1 MTSSTDKTQAVT
13 DGTTTTSE
21 PREHGLSVLRRSESQ
36 GLIQIACDAL
46 WEANR
51 MADQINRTL
60 YSRTAASPPPLDV
73 PGQLLEVLGC
83 LETADHYLR
92 MLDEV
97 IDTADANTPVAVT
110 VVADDK
116 APF

>member
-1 MTSSTDKTQAVT
+1 MTSSTSKIPAVT

-21 PREHGLSVLRRSESQ
+21 PREHGLAVLRRSESQ

-46 WEANR
+46 WEATR
-51 MADQINRTL
+51 VADQINRTL
-60 YSRTAASPPPLDV
+60 YSRTAASPPPRDV

-97 IDTADANTPVAVT
+97 IDTATADTPVGVT
-110 VVADDK
+110 LVADDET
-116 APF
+116 PF